1 MFGLGYCQSETS
13 QERSCYLLHSFLV
26 KRRAKPFASEI
37 QALQRLVM
45 MPGFECREVSVS
57 ERSC

>member
-26 KRRAKPFASEI
+26 KRWAKPFASEI
-37 QALQRLVM
+37 QALQRLVV
-45 MPGFECREVSVS
+45 MPGFECGEVSVS
-57 ERSC
+57 E